1 MPDVHFR
8 LAHPGED
15 AAILDF
21 INTHFDMHL
30 PLINRP
36 EFYNFYFAGP
46 EGGAPHFAV
55 AEETEGQFLSVAG
68 YIPVGRD
75 PSAGV

>member
-1 MPDVHFR
+1 MPDIRFR
-8 LAHPGED
+8 LARPGED

-30 PLINRP
+30 PLIDRP

-46 EGGAPHFAV
+46 EGGAPLGAQG
-55 AEETEGQFLSVAG
+55 APCASAATEAG
-68 YIPVGRD
+68 ITRSHPEPG
-75 PSAGV
+75 S